1 MNFQVNLECF
11 FIKKTW
17 KVKMITDVLDHDL
30 IFYCTYNQLC
40 VFIVHGI
47 YNFRLGIG
55 ISCTHETWSC
65 SQQRFAGC
73 FIYANSLFDMV
84 CKNFIFFERN
94 ISDFCFGTDSSQIKR
109 ISYEVAWTL
118 INIHSLR
125 NFSCTSNFIFL
136 VFWYFSNHIKFRS
149 LLEFWIVCF

>member
-1 MNFQVNLECF
+1 MFFHQKNL
-11 FIKKTW
+11 

-73 FIYANSLFDMV
+73 FIYANSSFDVV
-84 CKNFIFFERN
+84 CK
-94 ISDFCFGTDSSQIKR
+94 K
-109 ISYEVAWTL
+109 L
-118 INIHSLR
+118 
-125 NFSCTSNFIFL
+125 IFL
-136 VFWYFSNHIKFRS
+136 KGTFQISVLVLIPLRSKGFHMKPVFLFWENLRRILELEQPFFTSF
-149 LLEFWIVCF
+149 EFWDFLGWKGGKMKNLNSQKR